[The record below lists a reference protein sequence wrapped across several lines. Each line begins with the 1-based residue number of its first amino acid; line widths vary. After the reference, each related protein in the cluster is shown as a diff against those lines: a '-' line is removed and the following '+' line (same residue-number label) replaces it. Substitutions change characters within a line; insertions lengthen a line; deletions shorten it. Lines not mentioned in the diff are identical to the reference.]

1 MTVSTITEYG
11 GTVPDPFTQAAGAF
25 STNAV
30 NWTTYQANTLVSS
43 INTSIGEFNI
53 DFGLV
58 NTAKTDAETAA
69 TNAANSEIIALSA
82 SNFKTEW
89 STLTGALNTPAS
101 VYHDGA
107 FWQLMTNL
115 ADVTASEPSPT
126 NADWQY
132 YSGTRWLP
140 PYTASATLNTNS
152 QNFISA
158 TGAASDFT
166 QPTFAS
172 GDFIVISNSKAST
185 QTVRLLNPSNTL
197 IFEKGTVSAGDNLV
211 INAGSTIHL
220 YARTSTILE
229 AV

>member
-58 NTAKTDAETAA
+58 NNAKADAETAA
-69 TNAANSEIIALSA
+69 TNADNSATTALSA

-126 NADWQY
+126 NTDWQY
-132 YSGTRWLP
+132 YSGTRWLS
-140 PYTASATLNTNS
+140 YTASATLNANS
-152 QNFISA
+152 QNFIEA

-166 QPTFAS
+166 QPTFS
-172 GDFIVISNSKAST
+172 VGDFIVISNSKAST
-185 QTVRLLNPSNTL
+185 ETVRLLNPSNTL
-197 IFEKGTVSAGDNLV
+197 VFEKGIVSAGDNLI